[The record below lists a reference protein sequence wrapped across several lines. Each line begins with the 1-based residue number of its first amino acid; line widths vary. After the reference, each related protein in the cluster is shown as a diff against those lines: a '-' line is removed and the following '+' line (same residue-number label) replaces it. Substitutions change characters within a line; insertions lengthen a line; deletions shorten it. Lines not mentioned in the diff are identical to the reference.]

1 MENKKRLV
9 INILATVFA
18 FVVNMGI
25 SFFLTPYVVEHIGVE
40 SNGFVSLANSFV
52 SYAQLLTV
60 ALNSM
65 AGRFITIKMHQND
78 KEGASKYFS
87 SVIIANVILSIVL
100 TVIFSVII
108 VFIDRILNISE
119 SLVGDVKL
127 LWLFIL
133 SNFILGIF
141 TTIFST
147 STFIKDRL
155 DLSSI
160 ATIISYI
167 IRAGILVIAYM
178 FLKSNVVWYVGLATF
193 CAGLYLLIANA
204 IYKKKLTPDLKFN
217 KNNFDIKAIKEL
229 ISSGIWN
236 TITKLSSILA
246 NGLDLLITNLFV
258 NPIAMGV
265 LAISKILPT
274 NILTLFGNVG
284 YVFAPQLTEHYAKN
298 NYEEMKRQLI
308 NSIKFLALFSSV
320 IMAILFAFGQEFYEL
335 WQPTQNAKDLYILTI
350 ISCLQLVFCLPFE
363 PLYNV
368 FTATN
373 KIKTSSIALIITS
386 LATVTTVFISLR
398 FAQTEMAKLMII
410 AGTSTIM
417 EIFRVLFFLPIFGA
431 MCIKSK
437 KTTFYPIILKNTFSV
452 LALTLLGV
460 SIKQI
465 FMPDTWLKLIFVVII
480 VGVIGIA
487 INTVFLL
494 NKEDRNKIIEKIRKK
509 CDKGED
515 VNEYNT

>member
-1 MENKKRLV
+1 MERKKRLV
-9 INILATVFA
+9 INILATIIA
-18 FVVNMGI
+18 FIVNMGI

-65 AGRFITIKMHQND
+65 AGRFITVKMHQND

-87 SVIIANVILSIVL
+87 SVIIANIILSVVL
-100 TVIFSVII
+100 TVIFSII
-108 VFIDRILNISE
+108 ILFIDKFLNISA

-127 LWLFIL
+127 LWVFIL
-133 SNFILGIF
+133 GNFILGIF

-147 STFIKDRL
+147 ATFIKDRL

-178 FLKSNVVWYVGLATF
+178 SLKSNVVWYVGLATF

-204 IYKKKLTPDLKFN
+204 VYKKKLTPDLKFN
-217 KNNFDIKAIKEL
+217 KRNFDLKAIKEL
-229 ISSGIWN
+229 ITSGVWN

-265 LAISKILPT
+265 LSISKILPT

-284 YVFAPQLTEHYAKN
+284 YVFAPQLTEYYAKN

-320 IMAILFAFGQEFYEL
+320 IMAILFAFGQEFYQL

-350 ISCLQLVFCLPFE
+350 ISCMQLVFCLPFE

-398 FAQTEMAKLMII
+398 FATTEMAKLMII

-431 MCIKSK
+431 ICIKSK
-437 KTTFYPIILKNTFSV
+437 KITFYPIILKNTISV
-452 LALTLLGV
+452 ILFTVLG
-460 SIKQI
+460 IILKQI
-465 FMPDTWLKLIFVVII
+465 LVPDTWIKLFVAVS
-480 VGVIGIA
+480 VIGVVGLA
-487 INTVFLL
+487 INSIFLL
-494 NKEDRNKIIEKIRKK
+494 NREDRHKLISKLKRK
-509 CDKGED
+509 E
-515 VNEYNT
+515 T

>member
-1 MENKKRLV
+1 MENKKRLIV
-9 INILATVFA
+9 NILATIVA

-40 SNGFVSLANSFV
+40 SNGFVSLANNFV

-87 SVIIANVILSIVL
+87 SVIIANVILSVVM

-108 VFIDRILNISE
+108 VFLDSILNISAN
-119 SLVGDVKL
+119 LVSDVKL
-127 LWLFIL
+127 LWIFIFV
-133 SNFILGIF
+133 NFILGVF
-141 TTIFST
+141 TTIYST
-147 STFIKDRL
+147 ATFIKDRL

-160 ATIISYI
+160 ATIVSYI
-167 IRAGILVIAYM
+167 IRAAILVIAYM

-204 IYKKKLTPDLKFN
+204 IYKKKLTPDL
-217 KNNFDIKAIKEL
+217 NFDKKKFDFKAIKEL
-229 ISSGIWN
+229 LASGIWN
-236 TITKLSSILA
+236 TITKLSSILSS
-246 NGLDLLITNLFV
+246 GLDLLITNLFV
-258 NPIAMGV
+258 NPVAMGV

-284 YVFAPQLTEHYAKN
+284 YVFAPQLTEYYAKE
-298 NYEEMKRQLI
+298 NYAEMKRQLL

-320 IMAILFAFGQEFYEL
+320 IMAILFAFGQEFYAL
-335 WQPTQNAKDLYILTI
+335 WQPTQDSFQLYLLTI

-373 KIKTSSIALIITS
+373 KIKTSSIALMITS
-386 LATVTTVFISLR
+386 AATVLTVFISLR
-398 FAQTEMAKLMII
+398 FAETEMTKLMII
-410 AGTSTIM
+410 AGTSTLM

-437 KTTFYPIILKNTFSV
+437 KTTFYPVIIKNTISV
-452 LALTLLGV
+452 VIITMLGIA
-460 SIKQI
+460 IKRI
-465 FMPDTWLKLIFVVII
+465 FVPNTWLKLIVVVMI
-480 VGVIGIA
+480 VGAVGLT
-487 INTVFLL
+487 INLIFLL
-494 NKEDRNKIIEKIRKK
+494 NKEDRSKFFAKFIKK
-509 CDKGED
+509 N
-515 VNEYNT
+515 V